1 MTSNLFE
8 GGNVFKK
15 VEGGEVTPLTQRI
28 ATVDVQPTI
37 DWINA
42 TFGFKFVD
50 EDKLGTTAV
59 SYTHLTLPTICSV

>member
-1 MTSNLFE
+1 MRNKLLE

-15 VEGGEVTPLTQRI
+15 VEGEEVIPLTQRI

-50 EDKLGTTAV
+50 EDMLSPKPQNPYIVELD
-59 SYTHLTLPTICSV
+59 